1 MTRLVMGFALLSVG
15 CATSAERKATPKGV
29 TIKRVTRH
37 RFAPTHIVGR
47 PLPTLTANEKKAM
60 PDPLAGLSAAALY
73 ELASRAQEDQRWA
86 KSLSIWNRLLAEY
99 PSAVQRVFALL
110 GSATCL
116 QRLNRCGE
124 ALPRFE
130 ESVDMLDP
138 EDDAEDYVDARFAM
152 GSCYAEKR
160 QYDEVIDLFTAL
172 LDNFAMPTEMKI
184 GSLVSLGVGLFMN
197 GELED
202 AKKRFQEGVDVHNLK
217 KQSEFLD
224 DRYYMGQAHFY
235 LGELNRTDF
244 RKVDLAAA
252 TESKAMAKL
261 LDDKCNHLL
270 DAQVSYVRAI
280 RTRHFG
286 WASAAAHQVGTMYEG
301 LYAHMQDLPRPDD
314 LTELQGLEYKRELT
328 KKVAVLLRKAI
339 KTWTSALE
347 FAARTGTDN
356 IWVRETKKK
365 LARVEKLYFSE
376 YLDPTIEKKLDD
388 ASDQEAKAEQMA
400 AAQKAAA
407 QKAEPID
414 GASKTEATDST
425 N

>member
-1 MTRLVMGFALLSVG
+1 MRCWLSALALMAMSCTTTVERP
-15 CATSAERKATPKGV
+15 ATKQHVKKV
-29 TIKRVTRH
+29 QVTRH

-47 PLPTLTANEKKAM
+47 PVPNRTTQAKQGM
-60 PDPLAGLSAAALY
+60 PDPLGGLSAAALY
-73 ELASRAQEDQRWA
+73 ELASRAQEEQQWT

-110 GSATCL
+110 GSASSL
-116 QRLNRCGE
+116 QRLGRCGE

-130 ESVDMLDP
+130 EAVDMLDP
-138 EDDAEDYVDARFAM
+138 EDDAEDYVDARFSM

-160 QYDEVIDLFTAL
+160 KYDEVIDLFTAL
-172 LDNFAMPTEMKI
+172 LDNFAMPTEMRI
-184 GSLVSLGVGLFMN
+184 ASLVSLGVGLFMN
-197 GELED
+197 GELKD
-202 AKKRFQEGVDVHNLK
+202 ARRRFQAGIDEHNLK
-217 KQSEFLD
+217 KQSEYLD

-235 LGELNRTDF
+235 LGELHRTDF

-252 TESKAMAKL
+252 KTSEAMAEL
-261 LDDKCNHLL
+261 LDDKCDHLL
-270 DAQVSYVRAI
+270 DAQMSYVRAI

-301 LYAHMQDLPRPDD
+301 LYVHMQDLPRPED

-339 KTWTSALE
+339 KMWTSALE

-365 LARVEKLYFSE
+365 LARVEKLYFDE
-376 YLDPTIEKKLDD
+376 YLDPRIEKELDE
-388 ASDQEAKAEQMA
+388 ASDREAEAEQL
-400 AAQKAAA
+400 AAQSVADSDVSKER
-407 QKAEPID
+407 AED
-414 GASKTEATDST
+414 TA